1 MIRRENDSFFSSG
14 FSHLQRK
21 IHGGGGRIQLH
32 WCGVWWFL
40 AISRSASAAGVRK
53 FPRGWINV
61 YKRSHAT
68 TRHETATSKG
78 YYILSSEFF
87 LFADLN
93 KFFFFVLVCSRT
105 SSCSGPVLLIL
116 ILMFCARV
124 AAAREDGDQPWPRGN
139 IRGPLP
145 RAIAFATACYRALS
159 RSLSRA
165 TAFATACYRVRYR
178 VLLSRYRVLLFCGSC
193 YRVLPRATAC
203 YRVLPRFLL
212 LCYCARPKKT
222 GATAC
227 YRFYRVL
234 PGSTGCYRVLPRATN
249 KTACDRYCR
258 VLLKKTACDR
268 YYRVKQEKQEK
279 TRKPGFIRTIDSI
292 FLGVVRT
299 CPMAD
304 GQHGAFTR
312 AQRRALRWSRF
323 VA

>member
-21 IHGGGGRIQLH
+21 IHGGGGRIQPIQLH
-32 WCGVWWFL
+32 WCGVCWFS

-234 PGSTGCYRVLPRATN
+234 PGSTGCYRVLPRATQKN
-249 KTACDRYCR
+249 RVRSILPRKTG
-258 VLLKKTACDR
+258 KTGKD
-268 YYRVKQEKQEK
+268 EK
-279 TRKPGFIRTIDSI
+279 TRFYPYY
-292 FLGVVRT
+292 
-299 CPMAD
+299 
-304 GQHGAFTR
+304 
-312 AQRRALRWSRF
+312 RF
-323 VA
+323 YFFWGGSPCT